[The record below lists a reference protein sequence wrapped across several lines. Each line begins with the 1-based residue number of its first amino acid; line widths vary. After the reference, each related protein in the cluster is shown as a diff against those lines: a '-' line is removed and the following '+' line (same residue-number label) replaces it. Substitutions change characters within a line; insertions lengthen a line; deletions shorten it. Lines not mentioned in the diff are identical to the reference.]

1 MKKDGLLNVTME
13 AYDGAEAC
21 EFVGIFSL
29 DKISVNM
36 KRLASVYIMT
46 NGLSV
51 FKKSTWKNK
60 IELTKNI
67 QGLWFRK
74 SGRI

>member
-51 FKKSTWKNK
+51 FKKST
-60 IELTKNI
+60 
-67 QGLWFRK
+67 
-74 SGRI
+74 